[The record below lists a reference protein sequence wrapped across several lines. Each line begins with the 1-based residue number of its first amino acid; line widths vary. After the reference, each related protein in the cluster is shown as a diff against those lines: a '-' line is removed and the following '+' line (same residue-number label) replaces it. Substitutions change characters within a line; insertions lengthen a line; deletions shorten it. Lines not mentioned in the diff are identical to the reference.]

1 MIGHLRSFFLYLVLR
16 IQKPS
21 QMPKMIQMSRFYCL
35 LLLLFPFVSKAQ
47 SNLPIGPT
55 AAEQAQMPFYLQ
67 QVQPLGITTPPGGA
81 LRTMAEWEEI
91 QALTI
96 TWTSYQ
102 SVLREIIRAAQL
114 ETQVYIVCSDST
126 VVKNYL
132 TSNGV
137 PLINLHYVI
146 APYNSI
152 WIRDYGQN
160 CVYRNDVDS
169 LILVDWIYNRP
180 RPKDDTIPSVLG
192 REFGIPLYET
202 SQSPYD
208 LIHTGGNFMSD
219 GFGTAFSSELVVNE
233 NPNHTVPEIDTIM
246 DQFMGINRYIKM
258 PVLPY
263 DGIHHID
270 MHMKLLDEETLLI
283 GQYPIGVADG
293 PQIEANLQYVLSNY
307 NSVYG
312 TPYKVIR
319 VVQPPDQGGD
329 YPNQGGDYLTY
340 ANAVFVNK
348 TVILPTYYQQYD
360 TTAIRVWQEALP
372 GYNIVGVPCSTIIQA
387 SGAIHCITHCIGV
400 ADPLLISHQPLPNTS
415 NTITPYQ
422 VDARIQHK
430 SGIQSGTIYW
440 TTDTSQAWQTASM
453 SLTNASNNTWTGY
466 IPPQVAGT
474 TVFYYISATSVSGKT
489 QVRPMPAPAGWWK
502 FDVTGPNNVA
512 EQMNPAF
519 KPAFPNPSH
528 GLTCI
533 PVNMPVDS
541 EGKLS
546 LLDMSGREVFVIYQ
560 GIFPSG
566 EKNYFIDSFGLA
578 PGAYTIVLQT
588 STGMT
593 AQKLMVR

>member
-1 MIGHLRSFFLYLVLR
+1 MRT
-16 IQKPS
+16 
-21 QMPKMIQMSRFYCL
+21 FYF
-35 LLLLFPFVSKAQ
+35 LLFLIFPLAISAQ
-47 SNLPIGPT
+47 SNLPVGPT

-67 QVQPLGITTPPGGA
+67 QIQPLGITSPPEGA

-91 QALTI
+91 DALTI

-102 SVLREIIRAAQL
+102 SVLREIVRAAQL

-132 TSNGV
+132 TSNSV
-137 PLINLHYVI
+137 PLTNLHYVI
-146 APYNSI
+146 APFNSI

-192 REFGIPLYET
+192 RTLGIPLYET

-246 DQFMGINRYIKM
+246 NQFMGINRYIKM

-270 MHMKLLDEETLLI
+270 MHMKLIDEETLLI
-283 GQYPIGVADG
+283 GQYPVGVADG
-293 PQIEANLQYVLSNY
+293 PQIEANLQFVLSNF

-312 TPYKVIR
+312 TPYKVVRI
-319 VVQPPDQGGD
+319 VQPPDQNGD

-340 ANAVFVNK
+340 TNAVFVNK

-360 TTAIRVWQEALP
+360 TTALRVWREALP
-372 GYNIVGVPCSTIIQA
+372 GYNIVGVPCSTIIPA
-387 SGAIHCITHCIGV
+387 SGAVHCITHCIGS

-415 NTITPYQ
+415 NTTNPYQ

-430 SGIQSGTIYW
+430 SGIQSATIYW
-440 TTDTSQAWQTASM
+440 TTDTAQAWQTASM
-453 SLTNASNNTWTGY
+453 SLTNATTNTWTGF
-466 IPPQVAGT
+466 IPAQPAGT
-474 TVFYYISATSVSGKT
+474 SVFYYISATSVSGKT

-502 FDVTGPNNVA
+502 FDVTGPNSVNA
-512 EQMNPAF
+512 IQAPEF

-533 PVNMPVDS
+533 PVNMPVES
-541 EGKLS
+541 NGKLS
-546 LLDMSGREVFVIYQ
+546 LVDMSGREVLVISE
-560 GIFPSG
+560 GSFPAG
-566 EKNYFIDSFGLA
+566 EKNYFLDSSEMI
-578 PGAYTIVLQT
+578 PGAYALVLQT
-588 STGMT
+588 DAGMT
-593 AQKLMVR
+593 VQKLMVR